1 MMVPGDPCRHRLP
14 SAKMQRMAAWETD
27 SQMGPLT
34 AYVDAM
40 KQALGNISSNNA
52 LGYFKGCGY
61 FIESE

>member
-1 MMVPGDPCRHRLP
+1 
-14 SAKMQRMAAWETD
+14 MAAWETD